1 MNIGN
6 KAHMQTA
13 FKFMAFAVLS
23 FLAGCSSSV
32 KYPSVTE
39 TSTMT
44 YNPGMVVWRDLI
56 TPDPKKASDFYRK
69 AFGWTVE
76 KTGTDEQPYW
86 IFRNNGKKVAGMFE
100 MTGARPDAGGE
111 WISYV
116 SVPNVETAAKKTSA
130 AGGTVVKGPSE
141 MEGRGMAALLADPQR
156 AVFAVIRSADGD
168 PQANKE
174 AAVNEWLWSELWA
187 NDPAGAGDFYR
198 NLLAAEIEQ
207 KEVDSITYR
216 VVNKDNRRCSGII
229 QSPAIDARS
238 YWVQYIKVSD
248 IDAALKK
255 AEDAG
260 AKVLIKPNE
269 KIRKGSV
276 AVLMDPTGAPFA
288 IQLCP
293 YQ

>member
-1 MNIGN
+1 MNIE
-6 KAHMQTA
+6 KRTHVQAAIMA
-13 FKFMAFAVLS
+13 MAFAVLS
-23 FLAGCSSSV
+23 LLSGCSSSV

-39 TSTMT
+39 KSTMT

-76 KTGTDEQPYW
+76 KTGTEEQPYW

-100 MTGARPDAGGE
+100 MTGAKPDAGGE

-116 SVPNVETAAKKTSA
+116 SVPNVENVAKKNSA
-130 AGGTVVKGPSE
+130 AGGTVVKGPVE
-141 MEGRGMAALLADPQR
+141 MEGRGMAALLSDPQR
-156 AVFAVIRSADGD
+156 AVFAVIRSEGGD

-174 AAVNEWLWSELWA
+174 ALVNEWLWSELWA
-187 NDPAGAGDFYR
+187 NDPAGAGDFYS
-198 NLLAAEIEQ
+198 NLLAAQIEQ
-207 KEVDSITYR
+207 KQVDSITYR

-260 AKVLIKPNE
+260 AKVLIRPNE

-288 IQLCP
+288 IQLWP